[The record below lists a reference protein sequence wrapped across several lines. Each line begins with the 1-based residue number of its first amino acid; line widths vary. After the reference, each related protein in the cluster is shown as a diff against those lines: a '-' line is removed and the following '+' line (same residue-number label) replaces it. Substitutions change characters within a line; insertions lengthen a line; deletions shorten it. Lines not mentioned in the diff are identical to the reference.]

1 MTAASLI
8 LFAVL
13 ATPVSSGNIAIN
25 PAATFLAV
33 ANPDSN
39 SISVVALPE
48 ERLQAEIAVGVDP
61 RCVAWALNGNYVLV
75 TNQGS
80 DSVSLA
86 SVSRRRVVQ
95 TIRVDPEPYGV
106 IVHPYRNEVYV
117 ASSAANVVDVIR
129 LYPILRNLQS
139 RVVMRIPVGPHP
151 RGLALSADGTRLYVT
166 HFLSGTVSVIDTS
179 SYQVVQEIATGLDS
193 NMAQKIAIHPFD
205 GRAYLP
211 HIRSNVIN
219 RFLLFDTT
227 VFPVL
232 SAIDLAS
239 NRAVPAARVDLS
251 LGLSSVNLPFDVAFS
266 SDGRRAYVVNLG
278 SEDLVAVDL
287 ATNSRVGLVDVGN
300 GPRGIAITPDDS
312 RAYVS
317 NSLSDDLS
325 IVDLRSMSELK
336 RIRVTTSPLPAQ
348 IRRGEIMFFSSRSSD
363 LSRDRWMSCA
373 SCHFEAEHDGRT
385 WQFTSG
391 PRNTTSLRGIA
402 KTLPLH
408 WSADRD
414 EVQDF
419 EHTIRT
425 LQAGS
430 GLIRSGTPNLELG
443 SPNAGL
449 SPDLDALAAFVNSLM
464 DKPSPFAGGS
474 AARRAAIRSGKR
486 IFERPDVGCTQCHVL
501 PLYTDS
507 ALNIQPFVLRDI
519 GTGDGPD
526 EHMGSAFDTPALRGV
541 WETAPYLHDGTAATL
556 RDVLTTRNRGDRH
569 GHTSHLTEKELQD
582 LIAFLMSL

>member
-1 MTAASLI
+1 VIAVSLVLFTAL
-8 LFAVL
+8 V
-13 ATPVSSGNIAIN
+13 TPVSSGNIAIN

-39 SISVVALPE
+39 SISVVTLPE
-48 ERLQAEIAVGVDP
+48 ERLDVEIAVGKDP
-61 RCVAWALNGNYVLV
+61 RCVAWALDGNYVLV
-75 TNQGS
+75 TNQAS
-80 DSVSLA
+80 DSVSIA
-86 SVSRRRVVQ
+86 SVSRGRVVQ
-95 TIRVDPEPYGV
+95 TISVDAEPYGIV
-106 IVHPYRNEVYV
+106 VHPGRNEGYV

-129 LYPILRNLQS
+129 LYPTVKNLQS
-139 RVVMRIPVGPHP
+139 QVVRRIPVGPRP

-193 NMAQKIAIHPFD
+193 NMAQKIAIHPSN

-219 RFLLFDTT
+219 RFLLFDTA

-232 SAIDLAS
+232 SAIDLTS
-239 NRAVPAARVDLS
+239 NKAVPSERVDLS
-251 LGLSSVNLPFDVAFS
+251 LGLSSVNLPFDVVFS

-287 ATNSRVGLVDVGN
+287 ATSSRVGVVDVGN
-300 GPRGIAITPDDS
+300 GPRGIAVALDGG

-317 NSLSDDLS
+317 NSLSDDIS
-325 IVDLRSMSELK
+325 VVDLRSMSELK
-336 RIRVTTSPLPAQ
+336 RIRVTTSPLPPQ
-348 IRRGEIMFFSSRSSD
+348 VRRGEIMFFSSRSSS

-373 SCHFEAEHDGRT
+373 SCHFEGEHDGRT

-391 PRNTTSLRGIA
+391 PRNTTSLRGVA

-430 GLIRSGTPNLELG
+430 GLIRSGVPNLELG
-443 SPNAGL
+443 AQNSGL
-449 SPDLDALAAFVNSLM
+449 SEDLDALAAFVNTLM
-464 DKPSPFAGGS
+464 DKRSPFAGGS
-474 AARRAAIRSGKR
+474 AARRVAIQSGKR

-501 PLYTDS
+501 PRYTDS
-507 ALNIQPFVLRDI
+507 TMTVRPFILHDV

-526 EHMGSAFDTPALRGV
+526 EHVGSAFDTPALRGV
-541 WETAPYLHDGTAATL
+541 WQTAPYLHDGSAVTL
-556 RDVLTTRNRGDRH
+556 RDVLTTRNPRDLH
-569 GHTSHLTEKELQD
+569 GRTSHLTEKELQD
-582 LIAFLMSL
+582 LIVFLMSL